1 MNISNKPILAG
12 ILAASF
18 SQSVIAQTND
28 DAIIV
33 TASRTAQTVDD
44 TLSSVTVFRR
54 EDIQRLQATS
64 ISDLLT
70 GVNGVNITNNGGLGK
85 TTSLFMRGTESDHL
99 LVLIDGIKV
108 GSATSGSTAFEDLPL
123 DQIERIEIVRGP
135 RSSLYGSEAIG
146 GVIQIFTRKGAAGL
160 KPSFNL
166 GAGSYGTKSISA
178 SLSGG
183 NENSSFNLSV
193 GHTRTDGFDSCENTL
208 TAGCFVI
215 EPDNDGYKRN
225 NASLHLGHRFA
236 NKAEVDFSLLQ
247 TQGENEYDG
256 GIYSGNENDFKQQ
269 VLGVKA
275 ALPVTDTWFA
285 SATVGKSTDEMESRL
300 NGTFVSEFNTTRNTA
315 SIQNDISIRDNVLLS
330 VGIDYLEDEVSTS
343 EYSANTRDNIG
354 VFIQSQSEHGKHRLN
369 FSLRQDDNE
378 QFNTHT
384 TGSVAWGYALN
395 DNLSF
400 KSSYGT
406 AFKAPSFNELYY
418 PYYGDV
424 NLKPEESRTIEI
436 GLSHHHQ
443 HLTWEIS
450 AYQTKVDD
458 LIAYDASIFKAN
470 NINAARI
477 QGLEVTA
484 GARLDNWLLNT
495 NFSLMKTKNESH
507 DANNG
512 NQLARRANNSLRI
525 DIDHTLPAVQIGAT
539 INIQGSRY
547 DDAAN
552 TVKVPGYSTID
563 LRLEKTLSKHWLM
576 QAKVANLADKDYQT
590 VAHFNQAG
598 RNVMLNVKYQQ

>member
-1 MNISNKPILAG
+1 MNISNSPILAG

-18 SQSVIAQTND
+18 SNTVLAQTHGE
-28 DAIIV
+28 AIIV

-44 TLSSVTVFRR
+44 TLSSVTVIRR
-54 EDIQRLQATS
+54 EDIQRLQAAS
-64 ISDLLT
+64 ITDLLT
-70 GVNGVNITNNGGLGK
+70 GLNGMNITNNGGPGK
-85 TTSLFMRGTESDHL
+85 TTSLFIRGTESDHI

-135 RSSLYGSEAIG
+135 RSSLYGTEAIG
-146 GVIQIFTRKGAAGL
+146 GVIQIFTRKGGTGM

-166 GAGSYGTKSISA
+166 GAGSYGTKTISGG
-178 SLSGG
+178 LSGG
-183 NENSSFNLSV
+183 NENSWFNMSI
-193 GHTRTDGFDSCENTL
+193 GHTQTDGFDSCENTL
-208 TAGCFVI
+208 TAGCYVI
-215 EPDNDGYKRN
+215 EPDDDGYKRD
-225 NASLHLGHRFA
+225 NASLRLGHRFA
-236 NKAEVDFSLLQ
+236 NHAEVDFNLLQ

-275 ALPVTDTWFA
+275 SLPVTDAWFA
-285 SATVGKSTDEMESRL
+285 SATVGKSTDELESRL
-300 NGTFVSEFNTTRNTA
+300 NGMFISEFNTTRHTA
-315 SIQNDISIRDNVLLS
+315 SVQNDISIRDNVLLTL
-330 VGIDYLEDEVSTS
+330 GIDYLKDKVSTS
-343 EYSANTRDNIG
+343 AYTANTRDNIG
-354 VFIQSQSEHGKHRLN
+354 VFVQSQSEHGKHRLN

-384 TGSVAWGYALN
+384 TGSVAWGYAFN
-395 DNLSF
+395 DQLSF
-400 KSSYGT
+400 TSSYGT

-418 PYYGDV
+418 PYYGEI
-424 NLKPEESRTIEI
+424 NLKPEESRTIEV
-436 GLSHHHQ
+436 GLSQHHPR
-443 HLTWEIS
+443 LTWEIS

-477 QGLEVTA
+477 QGLEVMAST
-484 GARLDNWLLNT
+484 GLDNWLLNA
-495 NFSLMKTKNESH
+495 NFSLMKTKNESN

-525 DIDHTLPAVQIGAT
+525 DIDHTLPAVQIGTT
-539 INIQGSRY
+539 INLHGSRY

-563 LRLEKTLSKHWLM
+563 LRLEKTIGQHWLM
-576 QAKVANLADKDYQT
+576 QAKVANLLDKDYQT
-590 VAHFNQAG
+590 VAYFNQPG
-598 RNVMLNVKYQQ
+598 RNFMFNVKYQQ

>member
-18 SQSVIAQTND
+18 SNGGVAQSND

-44 TLSSVTVFRR
+44 TLSSVTVIRR
-54 EDIQRLQATS
+54 EEIQLLQAAS
-64 ISDLLT
+64 IADLLT
-70 GVNGVNITNNGGLGK
+70 GVNGINITNNGGTGK
-85 TTSLFMRGTESDHL
+85 STSLFIRGTESDHI
-99 LVLIDGIKV
+99 LVLIDGVKL

-146 GVIQIFTRKGAAGL
+146 GVIQIFTRKGGTGL

-166 GAGSYGTKSISA
+166 GAGSYGAKNISGG
-178 SLSGG
+178 LSGG
-183 NENSSFNLSV
+183 NENSWFNLSI
-193 GHTRTDGFDSCENTL
+193 GHTRTDGFDSCENTT
-208 TAGCFVI
+208 TAGCYVI
-215 EPDNDGYKRN
+215 EPDDDGYKRSHAN
-225 NASLHLGHRFA
+225 LHLGHRFA
-236 NKAEVDFSLLQ
+236 NKAELDFNVLQ
-247 TQGENEYDG
+247 TEGENEYDG

-275 ALPVTDTWFA
+275 SLPISDAWFA
-285 SATVGKSTDEMESRL
+285 SASVGKSTDEMKSHL
-300 NGTFVSEFNTTRNTA
+300 NGTFISEFNTTRNTA
-315 SIQNDISIRDNVLLS
+315 YIQNDISIRDNVLLT

-343 EYSANTRDNIG
+343 AYTANTRDNIG
-354 VFIQSQSEHGKHRLN
+354 VFVQSQSEHGKHKLN

-400 KSSYGT
+400 RSSYGT

-418 PYYGDV
+418 PYYGDI

-436 GLSHHHQ
+436 GLSRHHQ
-443 HLTWEIS
+443 VLTWEIS
-450 AYQTKVDD
+450 AYQTKVSD
-458 LIAYDASIFKAN
+458 LIAYDASIFRAN

-477 QGLEVTA
+477 QGVEIMA
-484 GARLDNWLLNT
+484 GTHLDNWLLNT
-495 NFSLMKTKNESH
+495 SFNLMKTRNDSN

-512 NQLARRANNSLRI
+512 NQLARRANHSLRI
-525 DIDHTLPAVQIGAT
+525 DLDHTLPVVQIGAT
-539 INIQGSRY
+539 LNMQGSRY

-563 LRLEKTLSKHWLM
+563 LRLEKTLSKHWLV
-576 QAKVANLADKDYQT
+576 QAKVANLLDKDYQT
-590 VAHFNQAG
+590 VAHYNQAG
-598 RNVMLNVKYQQ
+598 RNIMLNVKYQQ